1 MRGAYILDVEALLVD
16 IGQRLLDEGA
26 VLPDDAGVVA
36 HHLIEVG
43 LAVGEVAIED
53 MTTQRAEG
61 AEGISREE
69 EAVGLLVGEHH
80 LGPVYHRSHQEGELM
95 ATDTQRIAAL
105 DLVEARRDAME
116 ATEHIEGLLIPHDLH
131 IGVALTQEADR
142 ATVVRLHVVDDQII
156 HGAALQDEV
165 ELVEEDIRVADVD
178 RIDEGRLLVYD
189 EVGVVSHARGDR
201 PDVLEALFHAVV
213 HADVVDGV
221 SDLRYLVH
229 SP

>member
-1 MRGAYILDVEALLVD
+1 
-16 IGQRLLDEGA
+16 
-26 VLPDDAGVVA
+26 
-36 HHLIEVG
+36 
-43 LAVGEVAIED
+43 
-53 MTTQRAEG
+53 
-61 AEGISREE
+61 
-69 EAVGLLVGEHH
+69 
-80 LGPVYHRSHQEGELM
+80 M
-95 ATDTQRIAAL
+95 ATDTQRVTTL
-105 DLVEARRDAME
+105 DLVEACRDTME
-116 ATEHIEGLLIPHDLH
+116 ATEHIEGLLVPHDLH
-131 IGVALTQEADR
+131 IGVALAQETDR
-142 ATVVRLHVVDDQII
+142 ATVVRLHVIDDQII
-156 HGAALQDEV
+156 HGTALQDEV